1 MLKIEKKYWGKG
13 IKYVAG
19 IDEAGRGPLAGPVVA
34 ASVIFKPNEEIK
46 GIKDSKKLT
55 DKKRKKLYS
64 IIYQKAIAIGIG
76 IVHENKIDEIN
87 ILKATFLAMNK
98 AIGTLD
104 QNPEQVLVDGPCSNV
119 KLYPVEHVVNGD
131 NISQSIAAASIIAKV
146 TRDNMMVEYDKI
158 FPEYGFA
165 KHKGYGT
172 KYHMEQIN
180 LIKSSPIH
188 RKSFKIIN
196 KNLPDYKFFE
206 SRESAFPILG
216 NQIVASEYIKK
227 GYVIIDDKIECN
239 NSFIDYC
246 FLNQEKTKLLFIKTF
261 SIYNNIKSTIDKK
274 TLLKNNKYI
283 SCINEYIEKNNCT
296 KKYTFNVISITF
308 LKSKKPI
315 IQIYKN
321 A

>member
-46 GIKDSKKLT
+46 DIKDSKKLT

-104 QNPEQVLVDGPCSNV
+104 QNPEQVLVDGPYSNV

-158 FPEYGFA
+158 FPVYRFA

-172 KYHMEQIN
+172 KYHIEQIQNITNVN
-180 LIKSSPIH
+180 LVGIFDVNQQHSQAIAQKLNTVAWEELKVLLNNCDAISIATPAFSHYQIAKEALKKSCH
-188 RKSFKIIN
+188 VF
-196 KNLPDYKFFE
+196 
-206 SRESAFPILG
+206 
-216 NQIVASEYIKK
+216 
-227 GYVIIDDKIECN
+227 
-239 NSFIDYC
+239 
-246 FLNQEKTKLLFIKTF
+246 
-261 SIYNNIKSTIDKK
+261 
-274 TLLKNNKYI
+274 
-283 SCINEYIEKNNCT
+283 IEKPFTTTVENAEELILLA
-296 KKYTFNVISITF
+296 KK
-308 LKSKKPI
+308 K
-315 IQIYKN
+315 
-321 A
+321 